1 MIVETSAGKV
11 RGSFE
16 GAVAAFRGIPFAT
29 AQRFAAPHALAP
41 WSGIRDSVEIGPA
54 APQLASRLE
63 RVMGGFTV
71 AQAED
76 CLSLNVWAPAGSG
89 HPVLV
94 FLHGGGF
101 TSGSGGLAWYDGA
114 ELAEHGDI
122 VVVTV
127 NYRLGALGYLYL
139 PGVSEGNLGLL
150 DQLAALR
157 WVRDNIA
164 AFGGDPARIT
174 VAGQSGGALS
184 ILAMLAGTDGTG
196 LFRRAILQSAPA
208 GMPPTSPEDAV
219 AAGRML
225 LRELDLAPDEQRRL
239 FDIPV
244 ADLLSAQ
251 YAVAARGG
259 GAVPPY
265 QLVADGDRVGADLVR
280 SDFAAGVEV
289 LLGTTKDEAA
299 AMFTDAADTVTD
311 QLFRGSTLRLA
322 QTLAEQGNA
331 AWLYRFD
338 WHPAASPF
346 GACHCLDLP
355 FLLGSA
361 AAWAHAPMLMGE
373 RPEELVEYMR
383 ERWTGF
389 IRDGDPGWPRATEH
403 HINIHAAPPKDPT

>member
-1 MIVETSAGKV
+1 MIVETAAGKV
-11 RGSFE
+11 RGSAD

-29 AQRFAAPHALAP
+29 AERFGAPRAP
-41 WSGIRDSVEIGPA
+41 ESWPGIRDSVEIGPA

-63 RVMGGFTV
+63 RVMGRFTV

-114 ELAEHGDI
+114 ELAELGDI
-122 VVVTV
+122 VVVTI
-127 NYRLGALGYLYL
+127 NYRLGVLGYLCL

-150 DQLAALR
+150 DQMAALE

-164 AFGGDPARIT
+164 GFGGNPAQVT

-184 ILAMLAGTDGTG
+184 ILAMPTGTAG
-196 LFRRAILQSAPA
+196 LFRRAILQSPPA
-208 GMPPTSPEDAV
+208 GIPPASPEDAA

-225 LRELDLAPDEQRRL
+225 LSELGLAPDEQRRL
-239 FDIPV
+239 FDVPV
-244 ADLLSAQ
+244 AELLSAQ
-251 YAVAARGG
+251 YAVAARVG
-259 GAVPPY
+259 GAAPPY
-265 QLVADGDRVGADLVR
+265 QLVADGVLVSDDLAR
-280 SDFAAGVEV
+280 SVAAAGIEV

-299 AMFTDAADTVTD
+299 AMVDDAADTMTH
-311 QLFRGSTLRLA
+311 QLFRAPTLRLA
-322 QTLAEQGNA
+322 ETLAAQGNT

-338 WHPAASPF
+338 WHPATSPF
-346 GACHCLDLP
+346 GACHCLELP
-355 FLLGSA
+355 FLLGNA

-373 RPEELVEYMR
+373 RPQALVEDMR
-383 ERWTGF
+383 ERWIGF
-389 IRDGDPGWPRATEH
+389 IRHGDPGWSCATEH
-403 HINIHAAPPKDPT
+403 HMNT

>member
-1 MIVETSAGKV
+1 MIVETAAGKV
-11 RGSFE
+11 RGSVD
-16 GAVAAFRGIPFAT
+16 GAVTAFRGIPFAT
-29 AQRFAAPHALAP
+29 AERFGAPRAPAP
-41 WSGIRDSVEIGPA
+41 WPGIRDSVEIGPA

-63 RVMGGFTV
+63 RVMGRFTV

-76 CLSLNVWAPAGSG
+76 CLSLNVWAPAGAG

-122 VVVTV
+122 VVVTI
-127 NYRLGALGYLYL
+127 NYRLGVLGYLCL

-150 DQLAALR
+150 DQLVALE
-157 WVRDNIA
+157 WVGDNIA
-164 AFGGDPARIT
+164 AFGGDPARVT

-184 ILAMLAGTDGTG
+184 ILAMLAGTAGP
-196 LFRRAILQSAPA
+196 FRRAILQSTPA
-208 GMPPTSPEDAV
+208 GMPPASPEDAV

-225 LRELDLAPDEQRRL
+225 LSELGLAPDEQRRL

-244 ADLLSAQ
+244 AELLSAQ
-251 YAVAARGG
+251 YAVAARVG
-259 GAVPPY
+259 GAAPPY
-265 QLVADGDRVGADLVR
+265 QLVADGVLVSDDLVR
-280 SDFAAGVEV
+280 SVSAADIEV

-299 AMFTDAADTVTD
+299 AMVADAADAVTH
-311 QLFRGSTLRLA
+311 QLFRAPTLRLA
-322 QTLAEQGNA
+322 EILAAQGNS

-346 GACHCLDLP
+346 GACHCLELP

-373 RPEELVEYMR
+373 RPQALVEDMR
-383 ERWTGF
+383 ERWIGF
-389 IRDGDPGWPRATEH
+389 IRHGDPGWSRATEH
-403 HINIHAAPPKDPT
+403 HINH

>member
-1 MIVETSAGKV
+1 MIVETAAGKV
-11 RGSFE
+11 RGSVH
-16 GAVAAFRGIPFAT
+16 GAVTAFRGIPFAT
-29 AQRFAAPHALAP
+29 AERFGAPRAPAP
-41 WSGIRDSVEIGPA
+41 WPGIRDSVEIGPA

-63 RVMGGFTV
+63 RVMGRCTV

-122 VVVTV
+122 VVVTI
-127 NYRLGALGYLYL
+127 NYRLGVLGYLCL

-150 DQLAALR
+150 DQLAALE

-164 AFGGDPARIT
+164 AFGGDPAQVT

-184 ILAMLAGTDGTG
+184 ILAMLAGTAGP
-196 LFRRAILQSAPA
+196 FRRAILQSAPA
-208 GMPPTSPEDAV
+208 GIPPASPEDAV

-225 LRELDLAPDEQRRL
+225 VSELGLAPDEQRRL
-239 FDIPV
+239 FDVPV
-244 ADLLSAQ
+244 AELLAAQ
-251 YAVAARGG
+251 YAVAARVG
-259 GAVPPY
+259 GAAPPY
-265 QLVADGDRVGADLVR
+265 QLVADGVLVSDDLVR
-280 SDFAAGVEV
+280 SVSAADIEV
-289 LLGTTKDEAA
+289 LLGTTKHEAA
-299 AMFTDAADTVTD
+299 AMVADAADAVTH
-311 QLFRGSTLRLA
+311 QLFRAPTLRLA
-322 QTLAEQGNA
+322 EILAAQGNT

-346 GACHCLDLP
+346 GACHCLELP

-373 RPEELVEYMR
+373 RPQALVEDMR
-383 ERWTGF
+383 ERWIGF
-389 IRDGDPGWPRATEH
+389 VRHGDPGWSRATEH
-403 HINIHAAPPKDPT
+403 HINT

>member
-1 MIVETSAGKV
+1 MIVETAGGKV
-11 RGSFE
+11 RGSVD
-16 GAVAAFRGIPFAT
+16 GAVTAFRGIPFAT
-29 AQRFAAPHALAP
+29 AERFGAPRAPAP
-41 WSGIRDSVEIGPA
+41 WPGIRDSVEIGPA

-63 RVMGGFTV
+63 RVMGRFTV

-122 VVVTV
+122 VVVTI
-127 NYRLGALGYLYL
+127 NYRLGVLGYLCL

-150 DQLAALR
+150 DQLAALE

-164 AFGGDPARIT
+164 AFGGDPAQVT
-174 VAGQSGGALS
+174 AAGQSGGALS
-184 ILAMLAGTDGTG
+184 ILAMLAGTAG
-196 LFRRAILQSAPA
+196 LFRRAILQSTPA
-208 GMPPTSPEDAV
+208 GMPPASPEDAV

-225 LRELDLAPDEQRRL
+225 LSELGLAPAEQRRL
-239 FDIPV
+239 FEAPV
-244 ADLLSAQ
+244 AELLSAQ
-251 YAVAARGG
+251 YAVAARIG
-259 GAVPPY
+259 GAAPPY
-265 QLVADGDRVGADLVR
+265 QLVADGVLISDDLVR
-280 SDFAAGVEV
+280 SVSAAGIEV

-299 AMFTDAADTVTD
+299 AMVADAADTVTH
-311 QLFRGSTLRLA
+311 QLFRAPTLRLA
-322 QTLAEQGNA
+322 ETLAAQGNS

-338 WHPAASPF
+338 WHPAGSPF
-346 GACHCLDLP
+346 GACHCLELP

-373 RPEELVEYMR
+373 RPHALVEDMR
-383 ERWTGF
+383 ERWIGF
-389 IRDGDPGWPRATEH
+389 IRHGDPGWSRATEH
-403 HINIHAAPPKDPT
+403 HINT

>member
-1 MIVETSAGKV
+1 MIVETAGGKV
-11 RGSFE
+11 RGSVD
-16 GAVAAFRGIPFAT
+16 GAVTAFRGIPFAT
-29 AQRFAAPHALAP
+29 AERFGAPRAPAP
-41 WSGIRDSVEIGPA
+41 WPGIRDSVEIGPA

-63 RVMGGFTV
+63 RVMGRFTV

-122 VVVTV
+122 VVVTI
-127 NYRLGALGYLYL
+127 NYRLGVLGYLCL

-150 DQLAALR
+150 DQLAALE

-164 AFGGDPARIT
+164 AFGGDPAQVT
-174 VAGQSGGALS
+174 AAGQSGGALS
-184 ILAMLAGTDGTG
+184 ILAMLAGTAG
-196 LFRRAILQSAPA
+196 LFRRAILQSTPVGIPPA
-208 GMPPTSPEDAV
+208 SPEDAL

-225 LRELDLAPDEQRRL
+225 LSELGLAPDEQRRL
-239 FDIPV
+239 FDAPV
-244 ADLLSAQ
+244 AELLSAQ
-251 YAVAARGG
+251 YAVAARVG
-259 GAVPPY
+259 GAAPPY
-265 QLVADGDRVGADLVR
+265 QLVADGVLVSDDLVR
-280 SDFAAGVEV
+280 SVSAAGIEV

-299 AMFTDAADTVTD
+299 AMVADAADTVTH
-311 QLFRGSTLRLA
+311 QLFRAPTLRLA
-322 QTLAEQGNA
+322 ETLAAQGNS

-338 WHPAASPF
+338 WHPAGSPF
-346 GACHCLDLP
+346 GACHCLELP

-373 RPEELVEYMR
+373 RPHALVEDMR
-383 ERWTGF
+383 ERWIGF
-389 IRDGDPGWPRATEH
+389 IRHGDPGWSRATEH
-403 HINIHAAPPKDPT
+403 HINT

>member
-1 MIVETSAGKV
+1 MIVETAAGKF
-11 RGSFE
+11 RGSID
-16 GAVAAFRGIPFAT
+16 GAVSAFRGIAFAT
-29 AQRFAAPHALAP
+29 AERFGAPRPPTP
-41 WSGIRDSVEIGPA
+41 WPGIRDSVEIGPA

-122 VVVTV
+122 VVVTI
-127 NYRLGALGYLYL
+127 NYRLGVLGYLCL

-150 DQLAALR
+150 DQLAALE

-164 AFGGDPARIT
+164 AFGGDPAQVT

-184 ILAMLAGTDGTG
+184 ILAMPARTAG

-208 GMPPTSPEDAV
+208 GMAPASPEDAV

-225 LRELDLAPDEQRRL
+225 LSELSLAPDEQRRL
-239 FDIPV
+239 FDVPV
-244 ADLLSAQ
+244 AELLSAQ
-251 YAVAARGG
+251 YAVAARVGG
-259 GAVPPY
+259 TAPPY
-265 QLVADGDRVGADLVR
+265 QLVADGVLVSDDLVR
-280 SDFAAGVEV
+280 SVSATGIEV

-299 AMFTDAADTVTD
+299 AMVADAADTVTH
-311 QLFRGSTLRLA
+311 QLFRAPTLRLA
-322 QTLAEQGNA
+322 ETLAAHGNT

-346 GACHCLDLP
+346 GACHGLELP
-355 FLLGSA
+355 FLLGNA

-373 RPEELVEYMR
+373 RPQALVEDMR
-383 ERWTGF
+383 ERWTDF
-389 IRDGDPGWPRATEH
+389 IRDGDPGWSRATEH
-403 HINIHAAPPKDPT
+403 HMNT